1 MRIHDVIIVS
11 LGNVR
16 RRSSRAV
23 LTMLGIAIGISV
35 IFFLISLGYG
45 LQRMLL
51 MRITTET
58 TLRTLDVASPSVDK
72 LPLTRKQLAE
82 FDDQPGVEFV
92 SPRSS
97 QAVSVRYNTLNSE
110 TTLRMVDKNYPELA
124 GLVLSQGQF
133 SGKPNAVVISPT
145 LAELLGLSDADIVGA
160 NITVTFDGTQEFQTE
175 QTDTDIEEI
184 ESVSLSTSL
193 SASAQPKRQT
203 YTIVGVLGETSI
215 ENEMYHVVSSSAMIP
230 EPFET
235 LKVSVDSPDMLS
247 GIRDKF
253 VADGYLVSSLSD
265 TADQANKVFR
275 ILRIILGIFGIFSL
289 LVAAV
294 GLLNTMTIAFLER
307 TNDIGIMRAI
317 GASRRD
323 IRIIFLVESTLIGF
337 AGGIVGVILGFIATG
352 LFSLVLLVVSKSL
365 GGGALAIFYTPP
377 WFILFILI
385 TSLIVGFLS
394 GVFPA
399 RRAASLNT
407 LAALRY
413 K

>member
-1 MRIHDVIIVS
+1 MRIHDVITVS
-11 LGNVR
+11 LQNVR
-16 RRSSRAV
+16 RRSSRAL
-23 LTMLGIAIGISV
+23 LTTLGIAIGIAV

-51 MRITTET
+51 MRITTEA

-72 LPLTRKQLAE
+72 LPLTRQEVTRFQK
-82 FDDQPGVEFV
+82 QPGVEHV

-97 QAVSVRYNTLNSE
+97 QAVSVRRGTLNSE
-110 TTLRMVDKNYPELA
+110 TTLRMVDKNYPELGGLTLSA
-124 GLVLSQGQF
+124 GTWNGQAD
-133 SGKPNAVVISPT
+133 AVVISPT
-145 LAELLGLSDADIVGA
+145 LLELLGLPVESAIGTK
-160 NITVTFDGTQEFQTE
+160 ILVTFDSPEEFETQQTE
-175 QTDTDIEEI
+175 ESITRI
-184 ESVSLSTSL
+184 ESVSIEEPAPAYT
-193 SASAQPKRQT
+193 APKQET
-203 YTIVGVLGETSI
+203 YTIVGILGETSV
-215 ENEMYHVVSSSAMIP
+215 ENEMYHAVSTVGAIP
-230 EPFET
+230 EPYET
-235 LKVSVDSPDMLS
+235 IKVSVDSPSIL
-247 GIRDKF
+247 GPLRDLF

-323 IRIIFLVESTLIGF
+323 IQIMFLVESTLIGF
-337 AGGIVGVILGFIATG
+337 AGGVIGVIFGFVGTG
-352 LFSLVLLVVSKSL
+352 IVSLVLLVVSKSL
-365 GGGALAIFYTPP
+365 GGGALSIFYTPP
-377 WFILFILI
+377 WFLLFILVMSI
-385 TSLIVGFLS
+385 VVGFLS